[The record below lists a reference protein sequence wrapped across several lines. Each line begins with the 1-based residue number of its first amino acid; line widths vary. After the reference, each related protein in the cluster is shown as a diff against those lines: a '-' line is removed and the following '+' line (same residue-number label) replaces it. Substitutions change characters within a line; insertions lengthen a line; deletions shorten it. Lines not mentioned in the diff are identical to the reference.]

1 MKFLSFF
8 HLALVIIFAALNGI
22 ILYLFVL
29 TLPFGVDVF
38 LKSLAHWDKI
48 NLDIGSVRIPAG
60 YVAAFCALIAVVGAV
75 LVQRLPELWKNRLL
89 YARSQYPHPASD
101 AFLTTRKQ
109 PFESRD
115 LQAKFPMVKDS
126 GFSRRVQTEVWL
138 DAYQRHN
145 GKAVVLN
152 TRIHW
157 DMLRDIYILSLYFLG
172 FFLVAWIINMGVPFQ
187 IVGIYLFLYG
197 TQTLFLLFTARRTG
211 FRVVDNVLALELGME
226 EDSSKPLGRG
236 RK

>member
-8 HLALVIIFAALNGI
+8 HLALVIVFAALNGI
-22 ILYLFVL
+22 MLYLFML
-29 TLPFGVDVF
+29 QLPYGLDPF
-38 LKSLAHWDKI
+38 LFSLASWDKLSPQI
-48 NLDIGSVRIPAG
+48 V
-60 YVAAFCALIAVVGAV
+60 YVAAICALIAVAGAV

-89 YARSQYPHPASD
+89 YARSQFPHPASD

-172 FFLVAWIINMGVPFQ
+172 FFLVGWIINMGVPFQ

-226 EDSSKPLGRG
+226 EGSSKPLGRG

>member
-8 HLALVIIFAALNGI
+8 HIALVIIFAALNGI
-22 ILYLFVL
+22 MLYLFML
-29 TLPFGVDVF
+29 QLPYGVDPF
-38 LKSLAHWDKI
+38 LFSLASWDKLSPQI
-48 NLDIGSVRIPAG
+48 V
-60 YVAAFCALIAVVGAV
+60 YVAAICALIAVAGAV
-75 LVQRLPELWKNRLL
+75 LVQRLPEVWKNRLL
-89 YARSQYPHPASD
+89 YARHRYPHPASD

-126 GFSRRVQTEVWL
+126 GFSRRVQTEVWS
-138 DAYQRHN
+138 DAYRRH
-145 GKAVVLN
+145 GDKTVVLN

-157 DMLRDIYILSLYFLG
+157 DMLRDIYILSLYFLC
-172 FFLVAWIINMGVPFQ
+172 FFLLGWVINMGVPFQ

-197 TQTLFLLFTARRTG
+197 TQTLFLLFAARRIG
-211 FRVVDNVLALELGME
+211 FRVVDNVLALELGMQE
-226 EDSSKPLGRG
+226 ERSKPLGRG

>member
-8 HLALVIIFAALNGI
+8 HLALVIVFAALNGI
-22 ILYLFVL
+22 MLYLFML
-29 TLPFGVDVF
+29 QLPYGLDPF
-38 LKSLAHWDKI
+38 LFSLASWDKLSPQI
-48 NLDIGSVRIPAG
+48 V
-60 YVAAFCALIAVVGAV
+60 YVAAICALIAVAGAV

-89 YARSQYPHPASD
+89 YARSQFPHPASD

-172 FFLVAWIINMGVPFQ
+172 FFLVGWIINMGVPFQ

>member
-22 ILYLFVL
+22 MLYLFML
-29 TLPFGVDVF
+29 QLPYGLDPF
-38 LKSLAHWDKI
+38 LFSLASWDKLSPQI
-48 NLDIGSVRIPAG
+48 V
-60 YVAAFCALIAVVGAV
+60 YVAAICALIAVAGAV

-89 YARSQYPHPASD
+89 YARSQFPHPASD

-172 FFLVAWIINMGVPFQ
+172 FFLVAWIINIGVPFQ

>member
-1 MKFLSFF
+1 MKFLAFF

-22 ILYLFVL
+22 MLYLFML
-29 TLPFGVDVF
+29 QLPYGLDPF
-38 LKSLAHWDKI
+38 LFSLASWDKLSPQI
-48 NLDIGSVRIPAG
+48 V
-60 YVAAFCALIAVVGAV
+60 YVAAICALIAVAGAV

-89 YARSQYPHPASD
+89 YARSQFPHPASD

-109 PFESRD
+109 PFEARD

-138 DAYQRHN
+138 DAYQRQN

-172 FFLVAWIINMGVPFQ
+172 FFLIAWVINMGVPFQ

-226 EDSSKPLGRG
+226 EDRSKPLGRG

>member
-8 HLALVIIFAALNGI
+8 HLALVIVFAALNGI
-22 ILYLFVL
+22 MLYLFML
-29 TLPFGVDVF
+29 QLPYGLDPF
-38 LKSLAHWDKI
+38 LFSLASWDKLSPQI
-48 NLDIGSVRIPAG
+48 V
-60 YVAAFCALIAVVGAV
+60 YVAAICALIAVAGAV

-89 YARSQYPHPASD
+89 YARSQFPHPASD

-172 FFLVAWIINMGVPFQ
+172 FFLVGWIINMGVPFQ
-187 IVGIYLFLYG
+187 IVGVYLFLYG

>member
-22 ILYLFVL
+22 MLYLFML
-29 TLPFGVDVF
+29 QLPYGLDPF
-38 LKSLAHWDKI
+38 LFSLAAWDKLSPQI
-48 NLDIGSVRIPAG
+48 V
-60 YVAAFCALIAVVGAV
+60 YVAAICSLIAVAGAV

-115 LQAKFPMVKDS
+115 LQARFPMVKDS

-226 EDSSKPLGRG
+226 EDRSKPLGRG

>member
-22 ILYLFVL
+22 MLYLFML
-29 TLPFGVDVF
+29 QLPYGLDPF
-38 LKSLAHWDKI
+38 LFSLAAWDKLSPQI
-48 NLDIGSVRIPAG
+48 V
-60 YVAAFCALIAVVGAV
+60 YVAVVCALIAVAGAV

-101 AFLTTRKQ
+101 AFLTSRKQ
-109 PFESRD
+109 PFESQD

-126 GFSRRVQTEVWL
+126 GFSRRVQTEVWF
-138 DAYQRHN
+138 DAYRRHN

-157 DMLRDIYILSLYFLG
+157 DMLRDIYILSLYFLS
-172 FFLVAWIINMGVPFQ
+172 FFLVGWIINLGVPFQ

-197 TQTLFLLFTARRTG
+197 TQTLFLLFAARRTG

-226 EDSSKPLGRG
+226 EERGKPLGRG